1 MSLLDNIC
9 LRTKIA
15 TVCFVL
21 GKMTF
26 MPSVYFLFSDQRD
39 LALTSIYLYISLIVA
54 SLAFSISAIKSKK
67 IDTSMLKNKIKLS
80 ESDEN
85 TFTVI
90 VKDGKIVSIK

>member
-1 MSLLDNIC
+1 M
-9 LRTKIA
+9 
-15 TVCFVL
+15 V
-21 GKMTF
+21 
-26 MPSVYFLFSDQRD
+26 PFLYLAIKSSTDDTEKSSTRD
-39 LALTSIYLYISLIVA
+39 LALTSIYLYISLIVT